1 MITIQGKRS
10 DKRKTDEKLTA
21 RTFVEPFIYLLPFI
35 IVVSVFMLYPIIT
48 VFLNSFLEEYNYLAN
63 TYSGFGLGNYYDLFS
78 DKEFTGALQNTFI
91 YVGCVVPV
99 STVLSLCIAIMLNKR
114 LKGTSLFQ
122 FA

>member
-78 DKEFTGALQNTFI
+78 DKEGGEYF
-91 YVGCVVPV
+91 
-99 STVLSLCIAIMLNKR
+99 
-114 LKGTSLFQ
+114 
-122 FA
+122 